1 MASLASPTGSVK
13 GGRLQKPR
21 PVPAGSR
28 PKKLPDQFPVAEL
41 IRVPLRV
48 LSPPKATGMVGSVMS
63 MKATPINDVRLADV
77 IANKHLSP
85 LSLKDFEGYLVFKEY
100 SAENLYF
107 ILCAPVS
114 SVILSRLNEYEK
126 EYNAYLADP
135 SIQKISAAYSENTDP
150 SAPRTASHLPD
161 YLADS
166 LGRGLDVFF
175 APDGAL
181 ELNLPRVT
189 RDKTLVEAG
198 NSGNPKDFA
207 EARDI
212 IEHSLN
218 RSLVAHSRSVVAN
231 AGPRRLLLCFCL
243 GLLIFLLGCVPAL
256 VAILT
261 NHARGYRVIGLP
273 FIAFGTTVMVMAMN
287 RICGIIWFLGERRQ
301 LLPWELATPT
311 VTSASIVPISCPSSP
326 SSTYSWDDESSVGC
340 PEDKS
345 PDLSFCTQ
353 ASATPYPWEKQD
365 VALDSFPSAGE
376 PIRVNFDP
384 GSTQP
389 PTYKSGGKTSKGVV
403 PESARKLKLFP
414 SQDCERVLT
423 GMSRSAAVWGPV
435 TSIFSPDVARAQ
447 WRIVVLALLFSVG
460 AICTVGVVL
469 MAVPNRSP

>member
-107 ILCAPVS
+107 ILW
-114 SVILSRLNEYEK
+114 LNEYEK

-345 PDLSFCTQ
+345 PDLSFRTQ

-403 PESARKLKLFP
+403 PESAP
-414 SQDCERVLT
+414 
-423 GMSRSAAVWGPV
+423 VWGPV